1 MKFTLACPEESGTH
15 RCFVARAGR
24 AAAVAL
30 YLALPAAGAQTIDAA
45 FQPQPDDQVWTAVNH
60 PAGDILA
67 GGFFDTIDGLN
78 VESFTRLANDGHVV
92 PEFENTRVRG
102 GTWAISASTDDRVVI
117 GGDISMVEGLPRRG
131 VARFNADGSLDTSF
145 ADPALNGGVKATA
158 VQADGKVLVAGHVN
172 GSGCIYL
179 CRLNSDGS
187 RDTTFAPQVND
198 WTETMALQP
207 DGKILIGGHFTTI
220 NGTERKYLARLNPD
234 GSLDGAFNPRPDFYV
249 HAIALQPDGRILLG
263 GAFSK
268 IGAADYRSLAR
279 INADGS
285 RDGSFGNPNITT
297 GWVYTIAPQ
306 ADGKLVVGGGFTSV
320 NGVPRGYVARFNGD
334 GSLDTGFGDLG
345 ASWTVYGLT
354 LQPDGRLLMVGRFT
368 DIGGM
373 PIPYLARTLPLGP
386 AQQSLNVGGGGTSV
400 TWLRSG
406 ASPEV
411 MAPPVAYRSTDGG
424 ATWSSLG
431 GMQRISGGW
440 KLTGL
445 APLIGQEFTIRV
457 DGLVQGG
464 NGSNSQGRV
473 RMQEDYYFGDEIFS
487 GDFDGME
494 TLAPTQSR

>member
-1 MKFTLACPEESGTH
+1 M
-15 RCFVARAGR
+15 AGR
-24 AAAVAL
+24 AAAL
-30 YLALPAAGAQTIDAA
+30 TLLFALPAAGAQSMDPA
-45 FQPQPDDQVWTAVNH
+45 FQPQVNDQMWTVVNH
-60 PAGDILA
+60 PGGDILA
-67 GGFFDTIDGLN
+67 GGFFDRIDGLDLKA
-78 VESFTRLANDGHVV
+78 FARLDNDGHVI
-92 PEFENTRVRG
+92 PEFENTRIEG
-102 GTWAISASTDDRVVI
+102 AAWAISVLPDDRLII
-117 GGDISMVEGLPRRG
+117 GGDTAMIDGLPRQR
-131 VARFNADGSLDTSF
+131 VARLQSDGSLDASF
-145 ADPALNGGVKATA
+145 GNPGLNGRVLATA
-158 VQADGKVLVAGHVN
+158 VQTDGKAIIAGHVN
-172 GSGCIYL
+172 GSGCTYL
-179 CRLNSDGS
+179 CRLNDDGS
-187 RDTTFAPQVND
+187 RDTTFTPQVND
-198 WTETMALQP
+198 WVETMVLQP

-220 NGTERKYLARLNPD
+220 NGTERKYLSRLNPD
-234 GSLDGAFNPRPDFYV
+234 GTLDGGFNPRPDFYV
-249 HAIALQPDGRILLG
+249 QAIALQPDGRILLG
-263 GAFSK
+263 GAFSR

-297 GWVYTIAPQ
+297 GWVYAIAPQ

-320 NGVPRGYVARFNGD
+320 NGIPRSHVARFNSD

-345 ASWTVYGLT
+345 ASWTVHGLT

-368 DIGGM
+368 DIGGL

-400 TWLRSG
+400 TWLCAG

-431 GMQRISGGW
+431 SMQRINGGW
-440 KLTGL
+440 TRAGL
-445 APLIGQEFTIRV
+445 APLIDQSFTIRV

-473 RMQEDYYFGDEIFS
+473 RMQQDYHFGDGIFS